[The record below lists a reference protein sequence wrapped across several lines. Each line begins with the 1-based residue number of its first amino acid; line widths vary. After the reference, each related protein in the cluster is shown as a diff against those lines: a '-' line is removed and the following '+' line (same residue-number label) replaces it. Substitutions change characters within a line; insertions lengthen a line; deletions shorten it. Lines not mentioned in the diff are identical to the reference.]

1 MEALSGRTAVV
12 TGAAS
17 GIGLALAER
26 FAAEGMRVV
35 LADVDE
41 ARVEEAASRVGNGAD
56 VLAARVDV
64 ASYDEVERLA
74 ARTTER
80 FGDVHLLCNNAGV
93 QMLGPAWEL
102 DLEEWRWMLG
112 INLWG
117 VIHGLRAFVP
127 AMVEHGEAGHVVN
140 TASVGGLVTFP
151 GMAMYAASKA
161 AVVAISEALHHD
173 LRDRG
178 APIGVSV
185 LCPGPVV
192 SELRE
197 RSAALRPGGEEGR
210 PVASVSHVPRMPAS
224 DVANLV
230 VDAVLHDRFWVLTHP
245 DYAELVT
252 QRAEGIVGG
261 DAPIRGRVL

>member
-1 MEALSGRTAVV
+1 MDDLAGRTAVV

-26 FAAEGMRVV
+26 FAGEGMRVV
-35 LADVDE
+35 MADVDE
-41 ARVEEAASRVGNGAD
+41 ARVEEAASRIGNGAE

-64 ASYDEVERLA
+64 ASSDEVERLA
-74 ARTTER
+74 ARTAKR
-80 FGDVHLLCNNAGV
+80 FGGVHLLCNNAGV

-102 DLEEWRWMLG
+102 NLEEWRWILD

-117 VIHGLRAFVP
+117 VIHGIRAFVP
-127 AMVEHGEAGHVVN
+127 SMVEHGERGHVVN

-161 AVVAISEALHHD
+161 AVIAMSEALHHD

-178 APIGVSV
+178 CPIGVSV

-197 RSAALRPGGEEGR
+197 RSAALRPGGEQGR
-210 PVASVSHVPRMPAS
+210 EVAPVTHVPRMPAS
-224 DVANLV
+224 EVADMV
-230 VDAVLHDRFWVLTHP
+230 VDGVLHDRFWVLTHAE
-245 DYAELVT
+245 YASLVT
-252 QRAEGIVGG
+252 ERAVGIAAG
-261 DAPIRGRVL
+261 DVVVRGRVL

>member
-1 MEALSGRTAVV
+1 MDDLAGRTAVV

-17 GIGLALAER
+17 GIGLALSER

-35 LADVDE
+35 MADVDE
-41 ARVEEAASRVGNGAD
+41 ARVEEAASRVGNGTE

-74 ARTTER
+74 ARTAER
-80 FGDVHLLCNNAGV
+80 FGGVHLLCNNAGV

-102 DLEEWRWMLG
+102 DLEEWRWMLD

-117 VIHGLRAFVP
+117 VIHGIRSFVP
-127 AMVEHGEAGHVVN
+127 SMVEHGETGHVVN

-161 AVVAISEALHHD
+161 AVVALSEALHHD

-185 LCPGPVV
+185 LCPGPTETQFRVHSRALNPAGAEPTLTDDYAGVV
-192 SELRE
+192 RIPT
-197 RSAALRPGGEEGR
+197 SAVRRG
-210 PVASVSHVPRMPAS
+210 
-224 DVANLV
+224 
-230 VDAVLHDRFWVLTHP
+230 RFWVLTHP
-245 DYAELVT
+245 EYASLVT
-252 QRAEGIVGG
+252 ERAEGIAAG
-261 DAPIRGRVL
+261 DAVVRGRVL